1 MEGPQPGLPEAK
13 RGCNLRRETC
23 NVRYCSLLRLRLRCP
38 FCQSARRW
46 LSGQKGVFP
55 RERSDLQGKCDSSGG
70 KPPRTKVLWLSHG
83 TFREIRAFGTSLQP
97 KRVGATKERCGFS
110 PALAGEENAT
120 AVAVSHHGLKSC
132 GSHMGLST
140 KSEIS
145 GQVSNRS
152 ESERRRSVADFPRL

>member
-23 NVRYCSLLRLRLRCP
+23 NVRYRSLLRLRLRCP

-55 RERSDLQGKCDSSGG
+55 RERSDLQGKCDSRGG

-83 TFREIRAFGTSLQP
+83 TFHEIRDFGTSLQP
-97 KRVGATKERCGFS
+97 KRVGATKERSKSMEGPQPEAQGFS
-110 PALAGEENAT
+110 PAGIAGIY
-120 AVAVSHHGLKSC
+120 KS
-132 GSHMGLST
+132 G
-140 KSEIS
+140 
-145 GQVSNRS
+145 
-152 ESERRRSVADFPRL
+152 ESI

>member
-23 NVRYCSLLRLRLRCP
+23 NVRYSSLLRLRLRCP

-83 TFREIRAFGTSLQP
+83 TFREIRDFGTSLQP
-97 KRVGATKERCGFS
+97 ERVGATKERYPDLRKQIDGRS
-110 PALAGEENAT
+110 SVRGTGLQPAGIAGIY
-120 AVAVSHHGLKSC
+120 KS
-132 GSHMGLST
+132 G
-140 KSEIS
+140 
-145 GQVSNRS
+145 
-152 ESERRRSVADFPRL
+152 ESI